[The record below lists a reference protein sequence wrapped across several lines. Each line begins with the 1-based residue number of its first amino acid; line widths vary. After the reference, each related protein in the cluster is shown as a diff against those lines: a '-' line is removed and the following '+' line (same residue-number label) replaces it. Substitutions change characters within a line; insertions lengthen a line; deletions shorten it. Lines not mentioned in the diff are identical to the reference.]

1 MKTTLSVTI
10 LLLICFSSVANAQC
24 AWVLWKHVDN
34 NINGQQSWELI
45 KAFPKNEQCIQRQQ
59 QEFESDKE
67 TFTTTTNPSLK
78 MTLIKGD
85 DIDSYMFY
93 RSRDHAQII
102 IKLMCLPDTIDPRK

>member
-1 MKTTLSVTI
+1 
-10 LLLICFSSVANAQC
+10 VANAQC